1 MKYKRHFQ
9 ILKIN
14 RRRRRS
20 AGLVKV
26 LRRLIYPRSVAEAQ
40 GQLPQ
45 LPPVNNNVLAKRQ
58 SSNKVQQFKPEVI
71 VLREEILT
79 YIAKKMHSLCLVG
92 LVFHL
97 GLGGHKIFFIWKVN
111 QRNLKKK
118 KNFPNLSFNLC
129 EKVIYDFTYPVSF
142 ALFEFKLWVVLK
154 IPTFLFERQCKE

>member
-58 SSNKVQQFKPEVI
+58 SSNKVQQFKPEVNF
-71 VLREEILT
+71 LKEEILI
-79 YIAKKMHSLCLVG
+79 YIAKKMHSLSLVG
-92 LVFHL
+92 LVFH
-97 GLGGHKIFFIWKVN
+97 LGGHKIFFIWKVN
-111 QRNLKKK
+111 QHNLKKK
-118 KNFPNLSFNLC
+118 KFPKLIFNLC
-129 EKVIYDFTYPVSF
+129 EKVIYVPFF
-142 ALFEFKLWVVLK
+142 ICFIWV
-154 IPTFLFERQCKE
+154 